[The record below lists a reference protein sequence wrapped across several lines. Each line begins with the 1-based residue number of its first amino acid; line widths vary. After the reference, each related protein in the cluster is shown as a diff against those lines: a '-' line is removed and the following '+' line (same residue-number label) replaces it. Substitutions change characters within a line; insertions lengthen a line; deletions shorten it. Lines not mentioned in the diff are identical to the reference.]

1 MTAPAPV
8 PATVTDAEVGRLF
21 NAADA
26 AYEAWQRARV
36 WRKREAWEQYVA
48 ANTAYWRAVFAE
60 NGKETAG

>member
-48 ANTAYWRAVFAE
+48 ANTAYWRAFFAE
-60 NGKETAG
+60 NGKENDD